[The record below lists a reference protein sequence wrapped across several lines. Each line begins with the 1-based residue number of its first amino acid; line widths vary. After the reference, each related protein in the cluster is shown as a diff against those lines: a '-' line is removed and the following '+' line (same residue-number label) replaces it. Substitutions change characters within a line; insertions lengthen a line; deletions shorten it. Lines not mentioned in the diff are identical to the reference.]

1 MSNETNTRTATP
13 YRFPSD
19 RTRHTA
25 ARYGKEDWK
34 DNLSCQA
41 AFQRNE
47 QGNDD
52 R

>member
-1 MSNETNTRTATP
+1 MYIRKLT
-13 YRFPSD
+13 YKKGD
-19 RTRHTA
+19 VDC
-25 ARYGKEDWK
+25 KEDWK